1 MSDPGLSQTSTV
13 PAAPT
18 LAPPPNREAATH
30 GGAMR
35 ALLAYGHFVFHY
47 RNSLVPIVV
56 PLLVLLTWPRPFAG
70 DPRRDVV
77 LDVIGLTVALCGQA
91 LRVLVIGLAYIQ
103 RGGKNKRIA
112 ADRLVVDGLF
122 AHCRH
127 PLYLGNFLLF
137 AGLMM
142 IWNAP
147 AAYLFGLGGVGLSLY
162 AMARAEEDFLQRKFG
177 ADYVAYCQRVNRF
190 LPRLRGLRQT
200 IARFDFDWK
209 RVVRK
214 EYGTTFSCGT
224 IAIVLIVMEHVEW
237 EGFRGAGA
245 TVTTGA
251 MVWLALAGLWGVA
264 RWMKKSRRL
273 KSPD

>member
-1 MSDPGLSQTSTV
+1 M
-13 PAAPT
+13 PATPS
-18 LAPPPNREAATH
+18 LAPPPSRDAATP
-30 GGAMR
+30 GSAMR

-47 RNSLVPIVV
+47 RNALMPIMVLSLVVF
-56 PLLVLLTWPRPFAG
+56 TRPRPFAG
-70 DPRRDVV
+70 DPRRDVI
-77 LDVIGLTVALCGQA
+77 LDVLGLVVLACGQA

-112 ADRLVVDGLF
+112 ADRLVIDGLF

-127 PLYLGNFLLF
+127 PLYLGNFLLI

-147 AAYLFGLGGVGLSLY
+147 AGYLFGLGGVGVSLY

-190 LPRLRGLRQT
+190 LPRLRGLGAT

-237 EGFRGAGA
+237 EGVRAAGA
-245 TVTTGA
+245 TITTA
-251 MVWLALAGLWGVA
+251 AIVWLCLAGLWGVA
-264 RWMKKSRRL
+264 RWAKKSRRL